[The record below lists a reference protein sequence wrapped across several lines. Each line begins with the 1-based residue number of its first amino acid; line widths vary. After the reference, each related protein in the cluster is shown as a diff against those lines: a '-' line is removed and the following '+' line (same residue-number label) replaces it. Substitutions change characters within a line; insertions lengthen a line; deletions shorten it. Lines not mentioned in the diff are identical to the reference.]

1 MKNWRLLQYIGVIW
15 TLQSIYIT
23 YITYFTWDW
32 KFNSFHNP
40 QKILIP
46 YYTKYLFESNFS
58 NIISRIEVFS
68 GKIFWRNNET
78 SNNKNLSNERYW
90 TFLEW
95 ILLNQRFYYLDAWFN
110 KVIFSMLQGG
120 GSQFTYAMLVI
131 FEVKKGKKFKSF
143 L

>member
-120 GSQFTYAMLVI
+120 GVTIYICNASYFW
-131 FEVKKGKKFKSF
+131 GKKRKKI
-143 L
+143 